1 MNESFFK
8 SALMCTPALL
18 GVLSVLQAGMNK
30 KIAQAWGLP
39 AAVWFN
45 SMILFMAASLL
56 LWLASQSKI
65 ETLQFQFRQ
74 DNFYWWFALP
84 GILGLILVFGVPYSM
99 QKWGAIHT
107 FILFISAQLLTSV
120 LWDLKVENISIP
132 PMRYLGLVI
141 TWLGAII
148 TIWKK

>member
-8 SALMCTPALL
+8 SALMCIPAIL
-18 GVLSVLQAGMNK
+18 GALSVLQAGLNK

-45 SMILFMAASLL
+45 SLILLIASSLL
-56 LWLASQSKI
+56 LCIVWLSKI
-65 ETLQFQFRQ
+65 ESLQFQFRQ
-74 DNFYWWFALP
+74 ESFNWWFLLP
-84 GILGLILVFGVPYSM
+84 GLLGLALVFGGPYSM
-99 QKWGAIHT
+99 QKWGAVHT

-120 LWDLKVENISIP
+120 LWDLKIENANIT
-132 PMRYLGLVI
+132 PMRYLGLAI

-148 TIWKK
+148 TVWKK